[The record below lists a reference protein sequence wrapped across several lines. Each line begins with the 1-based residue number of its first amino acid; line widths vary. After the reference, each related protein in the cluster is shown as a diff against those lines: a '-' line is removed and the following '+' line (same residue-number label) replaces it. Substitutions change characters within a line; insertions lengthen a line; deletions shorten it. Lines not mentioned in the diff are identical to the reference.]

1 MLEHSRGVLAVEVVS
16 CILAVRVKGSRWSTT
31 AVLRKGVIMLCV
43 VGRHPRG
50 KGTIHRLRIDRLTV
64 V

>member
-1 MLEHSRGVLAVEVVS
+1 MLEHWRGVLAVEVVS
-16 CILAVRVKGSRWSTT
+16 CILAVRVKGSRWST
-31 AVLRKGVIMLCV
+31 AVLREGVIMLCV